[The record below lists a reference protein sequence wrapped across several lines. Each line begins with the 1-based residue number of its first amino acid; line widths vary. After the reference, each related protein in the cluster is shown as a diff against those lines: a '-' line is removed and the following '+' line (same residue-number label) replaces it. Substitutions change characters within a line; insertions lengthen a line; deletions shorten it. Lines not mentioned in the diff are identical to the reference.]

1 MDGWVWMDG
10 LGWKSLCGATLEH
23 RFAMLK
29 MVQNISRNII
39 MIKGP
44 MNRRCG
50 WALESAEA
58 EVNTGSCDFIFIAH
72 CGVCYLLVCTSCTSY
87 GFIFITH
94 CNGLYKDECA
104 LISHCY
110 LRNNHR
116 HRQCSYFTEPQ
127 CST

>member
-1 MDGWVWMDG
+1 MDCANWIDGLIIGWVWMDG

-29 MVQNISRNII
+29 MVPNISFNII

-58 EVNTGSCDFIFIAH
+58 EVNNT
-72 CGVCYLLVCTSCTSY
+72 TS
-87 GFIFITH
+87 F
-94 CNGLYKDECA
+94 A
-104 LISHCY
+104 LSSLTKKCK
-110 LRNNHR
+110 
-116 HRQCSYFTEPQ
+116 
-127 CST
+127 